1 MEVPKELLD
10 KVYEAIELA
19 RATGKIEKGCNEV
32 TKTIETGK
40 AQLVIASS
48 DANPKEIIL
57 HLPVLSKEKNVIYLE
72 VSSKTE
78 LGAAAGIDVG
88 TIAVSIV
95 EAGEAKNIIEEIKT
109 SLSQM

>member
-1 MEVPKELLD
+1 MEIPKELID

-19 RATGKIEKGCNEV
+19 RATGKIKKGCNEV

-40 AQLVIASS
+40 AQLVIASG
-48 DANPKEIIL
+48 DANPKEIIM
-57 HLPVLSKEKNVIYLE
+57 HLPVLAKEKNVPYME

-95 EAGEAKNIIEEIKT
+95 DAGDAKNLIDEINT
-109 SLSQM
+109 SLSQL